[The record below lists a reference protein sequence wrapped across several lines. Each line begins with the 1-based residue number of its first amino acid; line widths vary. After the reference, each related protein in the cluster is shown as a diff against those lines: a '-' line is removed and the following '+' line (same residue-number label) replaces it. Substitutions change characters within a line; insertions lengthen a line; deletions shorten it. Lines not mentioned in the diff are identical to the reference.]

1 MALGDDAV
9 HNQSGQQG
17 DGEGHGV
24 VHAEQ
29 YDRADHARQVGFAVW
44 QNPLEI
50 ARLLVAFRID
60 IHT

>member
-9 HNQSGQQG
+9 HDQSGQQR

-29 YDRADHARQVGFAVW
+29 YDRAGHARQVGFAVR
-44 QNPLEI
+44 QDPCKV